1 MQDLLQSGAWRA
13 LSARRDAL
21 LTTTLRDLFR
31 TDPQRAQRMQASI
44 CGLTL
49 DYSKNLLCA
58 QSLTLLLQLAQ
69 EAGLHSAIAAMFAG
83 EHINTTEERAVL
95 HVALRCPPGTPWL
108 VEGVDVGAEVHAV
121 RKRMAAFATQVRE
134 GAWLGWRGDAI
145 TDVVNIGI
153 GGSDLGP
160 AMVCEALRD
169 QAHSGLRMHFVSN
182 VDGVQIGDVLR
193 HCRPESTLFIV
204 ASKTFTTQETLA
216 NARAARAWLIAH
228 AGDETAVARHFV
240 AVSTST
246 AAVQAFGI
254 DPANMFGFWDW
265 VGGRFSLWSAIG
277 LPIMIAIGPQRFDEL
292 LAGAHA
298 MDEHFRATPFAANLP
313 VLMALIGIWNV
324 DFLDA
329 PSQLIAPYHQ
339 RLHRLPAYL
348 QQLDMESNGKSV
360 RHDGSPVPCRT
371 SPILWGEQGING
383 QHAYFQLVHQGT
395 QPVPVDFIGVLDA
408 GHEDEHLHRIAFANL
423 VAQAE
428 ALMRG
433 RTAAEAEAE
442 MRAAGLP
449 EARIRALLPHRVFP
463 GNRPSNTILLERLDP
478 FTLGALVAAY
488 EHRTFV
494 QGVIWGVNSFDQ
506 WGVELGKQLAA
517 RVLDELDLHAA
528 TTADAGHDRSTQGLI
543 ERYRAHVRASPRGDT
558 SLA

>member
-1 MQDLLQSGAWRA
+1 
-13 LSARRDAL
+13 
-21 LTTTLRDLFR
+21 
-31 TDPQRAQRMQASI
+31 
-44 CGLTL
+44 
-49 DYSKNLLCA
+49 
-58 QSLTLLLQLAQ
+58 
-69 EAGLHSAIAAMFAG
+69 
-83 EHINTTEERAVL
+83 
-95 HVALRCPPGTPWL
+95 
-108 VEGVDVGAEVHAV
+108 
-121 RKRMAAFATQVRE
+121 
-134 GAWLGWRGDAI
+134 
-145 TDVVNIGI
+145 VNIGI

-160 AMVCEALRD
+160 AMVCEALKD
-169 QAHSGLRMHFVSN
+169 LAHPGLQMHFVSN

-193 HCRPESTLFIV
+193 HCRPETTLFIV

-228 AGDETAVARHFV
+228 AGDERAVARHFV

-277 LPIMIAIGPQRFDEL
+277 LPVMIALGPQRFDEL
-292 LAGAHA
+292 LEGARA
-298 MDEHFRATPFAANLP
+298 MDEHFRTTPFATNLP
-313 VLMALIGIWNV
+313 VLMALIGTWNV
-324 DFLDA
+324 NFLDA

-408 GHEDEHLHRIAFANL
+408 GHEDEYLHRIAFANL

-433 RTAAEAEAE
+433 RTADEAEAE

-463 GNRPSNTILLERLDP
+463 GNRPSNTVLLERLDP

-517 RVLDELDLHAA
+517 RVLDELDPLAA
-528 TTADAGHDRSTQGLI
+528 MPQDAAHDGSTQGLI
-543 ERYRAHVRASPRGDT
+543 ARYRAQFGQNIKA
-558 SLA
+558 

>member
-1 MQDLLQSGAWRA
+1 MRK
-13 LSARRDAL
+13 
-21 LTTTLRDLFR
+21 LFEA
-31 TDPQRAQRMQASI
+31 DSQRAHHMQVSA

-49 DYSKNLLCA
+49 DYSKNLLCPEA
-58 QSLTLLLQLAQ
+58 LSLLLQVALEVELDA
-69 EAGLHSAIAAMFAG
+69 AIGALFAG
-83 EHINTTEERAVL
+83 VRVNSTEERAAL
-95 HVALRCPPGTPWL
+95 HAALRCPPGTRWL
-108 VEGVDVGAEVHAV
+108 ADGVDVGEQVHAV
-121 RKRMAAFATQVRE
+121 RRRMATFATQVRE
-134 GAWLGWRGDAI
+134 GEWRGWRGDAI

-160 AMVCEALRD
+160 AMVCEALKD
-169 QAHSGLRMHFVSN
+169 EALPGLRMHFVSN

-193 HCRPESTLFIV
+193 QCRPETTLFIV

-228 AGDETAVARHFV
+228 VLDESAVARHFV

-277 LPIMIAIGPQRFDEL
+277 LPIMLALGPERFDAL

-298 MDEHFRATPFAANLP
+298 MDEHFRHAPFAANLP

-383 QHAYFQLVHQGT
+383 QHAYFQLLHQGT
-395 QPVPVDFIGVLDA
+395 QPVAVDFIGVLDA
-408 GHEDEHLHRIAFANL
+408 GREDEALHRIAFANL
-423 VAQAE
+423 VAQAQ

-433 RTAAEAEAE
+433 RTADEAEAE
-442 MRAAGLP
+442 MRAAGLSD
-449 EARIRALLPHRVFP
+449 ERIRALLPHRVFA
-463 GNRPSNTILLERLDP
+463 GNRPSNTVLLERLDAP
-478 FTLGALVAAY
+478 TLGALIAAY

-517 RVLDELDLHAA
+517 RVLDALDPRAPGR
-528 TTADAGHDRSTQGLI
+528 TTADQDSSTRGLI
-543 ERYRAHVRASPRGDT
+543 ERYRAYVR
-558 SLA
+558 

>member
-1 MQDLLQSGAWRA
+1 MHDILQSTAWPA
-13 LSARRDAL
+13 LAARRDAL
-21 LTTTLRDLFR
+21 LATNLRTLFS
-31 TDPQRAQRMQASI
+31 TDPDRARRMQARA
-44 CGLTL
+44 CGITL

-58 QSLTLLLQLAQ
+58 DTFALLIALAE
-69 EAGLHSAIAAMFAG
+69 EAEVPARTRALFSGARV
-83 EHINTTEERAVL
+83 NTTEDRAVL
-95 HVALRCPPGTPWL
+95 HMALRCPPAQRWL
-108 VEGVDVGAEVHAV
+108 VDGVDLADAVHAV
-121 RKRMAAFATQVRE
+121 RRRMRAFAEQLRNGT
-134 GAWLGWRGDAI
+134 WRGHRGDTI

-169 QAHSGLRMHFVSN
+169 HAHPGLRMHFVSN

-193 HCRPESTLFIV
+193 GCRPETTLFIV

-216 NARAARAWLIAH
+216 NARVARAWLIDS
-228 AGDETAVARHFV
+228 AGSAAAVARHFV
-240 AVSTST
+240 AVSTNA
-246 AAVQAFGI
+246 AAVEAFGI
-254 DPANMFGFWDW
+254 HPDNMFGFWDW

-277 LPIMIAIGPQRFDEL
+277 LPIMVALGPERFDAL

-298 MDEHFRATPFAANLP
+298 MDEHFRTAPLAANLP
-313 VLMALIGIWNV
+313 VLMALCGIWNV
-324 DFLDA
+324 DFLDL

-360 RHDGSPVPCRT
+360 RLDGTPTPCRT

-383 QHAYFQLVHQGT
+383 QHAYFQLLHQGT
-395 QPVPVDFIGVLDA
+395 QGVAVDFVGVLDP
-408 GHEDEHLHRIAFANL
+408 GHQDEALHRIAFANL
-423 VAQAE
+423 IAQAE

-433 RTAAEAEAE
+433 RSAAEAEAE
-442 MRAAGLP
+442 MRAAGLS
-449 EARIRALLPHRVFP
+449 ADRIRQLLPHRVFG
-463 GNRPSNTILLERLDP
+463 GNRPSNVLLLDRLDP
-478 FTLGALVAAY
+478 HTLGALIAAY

-517 RVLDELDLHAA
+517 RVLDELDPASAA
-528 TTADAGHDRSTQGLI
+528 PAFDAHDASTLGLI
-543 ERYRAHVRASPRGDT
+543 ERYRAWRQ
-558 SLA
+558 